1 MWNEV
6 LEDLVVVKR
15 SGQRVDFNAS
25 KIAIAIKKAFDA
37 VYIES
42 DEKQIYK
49 VFEKVLTYINKN
61 YKDRKTINVEDI
73 QDIIESVLKEEKFEK
88 VFSSFKDY
96 RQKRAAS
103 RKVFNEKQ
111 QHKFVKAIEKVENEN
126 NNQDTSLPPNEVL
139 NKFGKIISSEYAK
152 SYILDAKYVR
162 ALEEGNIYIHNLD
175 YFSLGYLPYLNL
187 KLDIKD
193 DDNYLDD
200 FINAIV
206 NAQKEVSYEI
216 GVNTI
221 DCLLSKFILKKYK
234 YKLKKYL
241 KKYLSLSGLYEFINY
256 KKIEEVV
263 NKLTDINNTYEELK
277 IFISN
282 NILSNIF
289 KTAIDD
295 SYDDIKSI
303 LGDTVYRVFNA
314 LMINS
319 KVESTFTLSVGTN
332 NSTICA
338 LVRDEIITYLN
349 DNNYLNNIHVV
360 FKINQSLEE
369 SYLSKITS
377 LIINKKN
384 ISLMFAKNSYNCE
397 LCDAEYFSN
406 GIRIFENINDSEKK
420 ATGRMIVSNISI
432 NLARLG
438 LKYLNK
444 NRKDFYEELD
454 QMLEF
459 VKNVLVI
466 SFEIM
471 GNKNKENY
479 NILFDGNILGDE
491 RLESGQKIRKILKT
505 GTLGIGLVGLKECIL
520 ALEPDEEKQYKLLLE
535 LLDYF
540 NQKCQKFEADNKL
553 NFNIFEPSDMH
564 PRKYLM
570 AIDKSIYG
578 THKKITDKAY
588 YDLIDTAKFIKNYED
603 LAKVQKAFRGGNLI
617 TIKLSNKISSK
628 KIIDMIKELID
639 SDVGFVKIDVGEK

>member
-73 QDIIESVLKEEKFEK
+73 QDIIESVLKEEKFEN

-221 DCLLSKFILKKYK
+221 DYLLSKFILKKYK

-303 LGDTVYRVFNA
+303 LSDTVYRVFNA

-505 GTLGIGLVGLKECIL
+505 GTLGIGLVGLKECIF

-564 PRKYLM
+564 SRKYLM